1 MLIYRFF
8 FGAIYYSLSKYY
20 KGWARLEAAKDA
32 VFRAN
37 IIHAIFAII
46 FLDHISS
53 YFLWHHLS
61 SLNQVLSKI
70 LSGIIVMTP
79 VTLVHIYIDD
89 KLSYNDVIKY
99 KNIMKGVGNIKI
111 MSFFICYFYLFFS
124 FIIFVIY
131 MVFTKFV

>member
-1 MLIYRFF
+1 MTNACGYGKKIFGNYSIKKYIEIVMLIYRFF

-61 SLNQVLSKI
+61 SLNPVLSKI

-79 VTLVHIYIDD
+79 VTLVHIY
-89 KLSYNDVIKY
+89 
-99 KNIMKGVGNIKI
+99 
-111 MSFFICYFYLFFS
+111 
-124 FIIFVIY
+124 
-131 MVFTKFV
+131 